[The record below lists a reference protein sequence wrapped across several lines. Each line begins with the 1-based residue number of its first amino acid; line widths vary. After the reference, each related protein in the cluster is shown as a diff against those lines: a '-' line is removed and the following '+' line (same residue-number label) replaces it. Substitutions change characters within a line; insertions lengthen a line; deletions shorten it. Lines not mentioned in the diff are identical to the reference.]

1 MTQGCTPRWA
11 NRLRRGSVL
20 LGIPLFGILLLSCTV
35 SAADAP
41 NSLTQESAPVISEL
55 SQPHQVRPESALLSA
70 TLPKNSSSLP
80 NEAATP
86 PMPSLSLWQIAPT
99 RSEAPPA
106 VNHAQIMAIPAQT
119 GTIDEQ
125 QQFPAWNITQATF
138 SNGLAV
144 LIKQD
149 NSPQDRVYIQLRA
162 RGGMRS
168 LPPELL
174 AAAKLLPL
182 WVSPTPSI
190 TLRQNDLYQN
200 NSLNS
205 FATQNSIHLQPIIT
219 ASQHGINGSVD
230 KTHIDAWLA
239 FARQMLVAPSFNEQ
253 ILHEIQTQE
262 ARAMSLYLQTPK
274 GLFQSH
280 LQQYL
285 FPNNPYVRFSS
296 ARDLQNVS
304 LKQLNAVHAQLRN
317 ALAGAELVIV
327 GNVDPQQVLTEVG
340 RYLGGLDLGDKPYWN
355 GYPFLLK
362 KSAPLIDAH
371 NPDEQAMVVVTRL
384 SVPAMTDDVEHRLA
398 HKMLQYILQQRME
411 KELRTALG
419 ISASVTVDMT
429 YPATDMQMNMLQIR
443 AKVQPDQYV
452 DAEIALKKQL
462 NTLLIG
468 GCSTQEIEA
477 ARQQVK
483 RQIDALWQD
492 PQRSAQTLSVYWLA
506 GYPLEDIMQMPTLL
520 ADISEQMLRDLTL
533 HYLNAPGQLTAG
545 FLPDAALPKPALPAG
560 VEH

>member
-1 MTQGCTPRWA
+1 MTQGCTLRWA

-35 SAADAP
+35 NAADAP
-41 NSLTQESAPVISEL
+41 NSLTQESASVISEL
-55 SQPHQVRPESALLSA
+55 SQPDQVKPESALLSA
-70 TLPKNSSSLP
+70 TLPKSLSSLP
-80 NEAATP
+80 TEIEKLP
-86 PMPSLSLWQIAPT
+86 IPSFSLWQIAPT

-106 VNHAQIMAIPAQT
+106 VNHAQIMAVPAQT
-119 GTIDEQ
+119 GTVDEQ

-138 SNGLAV
+138 SNGLGV
-144 LIKQD
+144 LIKQE
-149 NSPQDRVYIQLRA
+149 SASQDRVYIQLRA

-182 WVSPTPSI
+182 WVSPAPS
-190 TLRQNDLYQN
+190 TSLRQRDPEQSSPLH
-200 NSLNS
+200 S
-205 FATQNSIHLQPIIT
+205 FATQNSIKLQPIIT
-219 ASQHGINGSVD
+219 TSQHGISGSVEN
-230 KTHIDAWLA
+230 TRIDAWLA
-239 FARQMLVAPSFNEQ
+239 LARQMLEAPLFSEQ
-253 ILHEIQTQE
+253 ILHTIQTQE
-262 ARAMSLYLQTPK
+262 ARAMSQYLQTSK

-296 ARDLQNVS
+296 PRDLQNVS

-327 GNVDPQQVLTEVG
+327 GNVDPQQVLTAVG

-371 NPDEQAMVVVTRL
+371 NPDEQALVVLTRL

-398 HKMLQYILQQRME
+398 HKMLQHILQQRME
-411 KELRTALG
+411 KQLRTALG
-419 ISASVTVDMT
+419 ITASVTVDMT

-443 AKVQPDQYV
+443 AKMQPDQYV
-452 DAEIALKKQL
+452 DAEIALKKEL
-462 NTLLIG
+462 NTLLID

-483 RQIDALWQD
+483 QQIDALWQD

-506 GYPLEDIMQMPTLL
+506 GYPLDDIMQMPTLL

-545 FLPDAALPKPALPAG
+545 FLPDAALPKSALPAG
-560 VEH
+560 SH